1 MLLKLSWGHQDNWSE
16 LLLMANFTA
25 AVLPSET
32 TLISPFLINC
42 GYTPQASFDW
52 DHLALSL
59 SLIPQQ
65 H

>member
-1 MLLKLSWGHQDNWSE
+1 
-16 LLLMANFTA
+16 MANFTA